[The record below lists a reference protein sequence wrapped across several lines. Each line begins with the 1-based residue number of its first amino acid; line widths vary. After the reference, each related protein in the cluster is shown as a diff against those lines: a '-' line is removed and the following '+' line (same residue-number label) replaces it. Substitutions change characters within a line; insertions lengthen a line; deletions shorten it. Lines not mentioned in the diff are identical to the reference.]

1 MNNRL
6 WRSFAARVN
15 RGRPMRNASTET
27 REEAQPLLD
36 EAMLRQLALMRIESG
51 RSFTEW
57 LGGEH
62 QGRRKTH
69 ALEFED
75 YRGYTAGDDFRLIDW
90 NVYARLG
97 ELFVK
102 ASVAEEAMSVD
113 LLIDCSRS
121 MDWGSPTK
129 ARYAAQLAAALGA
142 LALMH
147 GDRVRIVGMGAGDAR
162 AGAPLYGPGDLSAM
176 VADLET
182 LPILTTTDFAGSI
195 AAYQRV
201 AEPHGAV
208 VILSDLLAPLDDI
221 ASIDLLPSQGRD
233 VFAVHI
239 VDPAEAEPPLHGAVE
254 LRDRESGAT
263 TIRAVTPAVRR
274 QYMAR
279 FRERTGEIEARLATG
294 NIGYIPASTAI
305 APIDIVRDGLQ
316 RARMVASV

>member
-1 MNNRL
+1 VNNRR
-6 WRSFAARVN
+6 WRAFAAQVG
-15 RGRPMRNASTET
+15 RGRVARKAPAET
-27 REEAQPLLD
+27 REAAQPLLD
-36 EAMLRQLALMRIESG
+36 EAILRQLARMRIESG
-51 RSFTEW
+51 GSFTEW

-102 ASVAEEAMSVD
+102 TSVAEEALSIE

-121 MDWGSPTK
+121 MDWGRPTK
-129 ARYAAQLAAALGA
+129 LRYAEQLAAALGA

-147 GDRVRIVGMGAGDAR
+147 GDRVRVAGMGAGDAHT
-162 AGAPLYGPGDLSAM
+162 GAPFYGPGDLSAL
-176 VADLET
+176 VAELEA
-182 LPILTTTDFAGSI
+182 LPVLATTDFAGSI
-195 AAYQRV
+195 AAFRRV

-208 VILSDLLAPLDDI
+208 VVLSDLLAPLDDI
-221 ASIDLLPSQGRD
+221 GALDLLPSQGRD
-233 VFAVHI
+233 VFTIHI
-239 VDPAEAEPPLHGAVE
+239 VDPGEAEPALHGAVE

-279 FRERTGEIEARLATG
+279 FRERTEAIEERLAAG
-294 NIGYIPASTAI
+294 NIGYMPASTAI
-305 APIDIVRDGLQ
+305 APIDIIRGGLQ
-316 RARMVASV
+316 RASVVAPV

>member
-1 MNNRL
+1 VNNRL
-6 WRSFAARVN
+6 WRSLAAQAGRGRAARSAPA
-15 RGRPMRNASTET
+15 GP
-27 REEAQPLLD
+27 REAAQPLLD
-36 EAMLRQLALMRIESG
+36 EAILRQLARMRIESG

-102 ASVAEEAMSVD
+102 TSVAEEALSVEF
-113 LLIDCSRS
+113 LIDCSRS
-121 MDWGSPTK
+121 MDWGRPTK
-129 ARYAAQLAAALGA
+129 ARYAGQLAAALGA

-147 GDRVRIVGMGAGDAR
+147 GDRVRVVGVGDGDAH
-162 AGAPLYGPGDLSAM
+162 AGAPLFGSGDLTTL
-176 VADLET
+176 VAELEA
-182 LPILTTTDFAGSI
+182 LPILATTNFAGSI
-195 AAYQRV
+195 AAFRRV

-208 VILSDLLAPLDDI
+208 VILSDLLVPLDDI
-221 ASIDLLPSQGRD
+221 GSLDLLPSQGRD
-233 VFAVHI
+233 VFAIHI
-239 VDPAEAEPPLHGAVE
+239 VDPAEAEPALHGAVE

-279 FRERTGEIEARLATG
+279 FRERTEAIEARLATG

-305 APIDIVRDGLQ
+305 APIDIVRDGL
-316 RARMVASV
+316 RRASVVAPV